1 MSIDL
6 SISNESPNMFINLV
20 DDETQEASKSTKNL
34 VNSNLIDR
42 KDKID
47 SEFKVDMDSK
57 KMKMIIPAYQTTM
70 LALQKIMS
78 NSRQQKKRTQH

>member
-1 MSIDL
+1 MTKLRNS
-6 SISNESPNMFINLV
+6 
-20 DDETQEASKSTKNL
+20 SKSTKNL

-57 KMKMIIPAYQTTM
+57 KMKMKIPAY
-70 LALQKIMS
+70 
-78 NSRQQKKRTQH
+78 